1 MYSARQSLKISH
13 EEYFSQ
19 RTAILT
25 TSIRPSADG
34 SEFQKLISSGD
45 PEKKKEAMDL
55 YREGLRNGA
64 LAFIPSLYPSG
75 IKDMTIYLPEEVD
88 GLNSLALSNV
98 SRGQLTKQYQKFGMI
113 KEDEF
118 AIPSSFLTVKF
129 VEYLKKRT
137 PDRYKVQNGT
147 LNDLIMPIVIGLK
160 MILKGR
166 VYNEYQLYIAEVLY
180 QVNFKNEPLIQNIS
194 VDFKNRFRKESEA
207 LSQMQKMSSNIE
219 FRFNEPLPVED
230 ETIT

>member
-1 MYSARQSLKISH
+1 
-13 EEYFSQ
+13 
-19 RTAILT
+19 
-25 TSIRPSADG
+25 
-34 SEFQKLISSGD
+34 
-45 PEKKKEAMDL
+45 
-55 YREGLRNGA
+55 
-64 LAFIPSLYPSG
+64 
-75 IKDMTIYLPEEVD
+75 
-88 GLNSLALSNV
+88 
-98 SRGQLTKQYQKFGMI
+98 
-113 KEDEF
+113 
-118 AIPSSFLTVKF
+118 
-129 VEYLKKRT
+129 
-137 PDRYKVQNGT
+137 
-147 LNDLIMPIVIGLK
+147 